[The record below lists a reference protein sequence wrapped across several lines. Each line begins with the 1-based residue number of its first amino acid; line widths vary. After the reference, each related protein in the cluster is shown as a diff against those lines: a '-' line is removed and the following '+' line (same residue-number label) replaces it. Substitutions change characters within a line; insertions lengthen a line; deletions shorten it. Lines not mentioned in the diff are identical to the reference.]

1 VYHVSL
7 RAGVIDS
14 FDAESLRAGSDA
26 APTHSHFRNA
36 LSGIRTRSVLLWNA
50 FALCGKLTLALSFVL
65 TPRPPED
72 SLLPFFGLGGPRP
85 EVFPIIIPQSAKD
98 WNAEFSLRSRGVR
111 NNVRKAVTPAHKSAR
126 NSTSRRAAF
135 YALIVLALAVVTF
148 VCAPATRA
156 TDNARAATTTN
167 PPAAP
172 KKVII
177 DTDPGTDDA
186 LAILL
191 ALNSPELDVRAL
203 TVVPGNVTAQQG
215 LENALKLASLTNRCD
230 IPVAGGAQ
238 HPLFQKLITAE
249 LWHGANGLA
258 NVELPASKCKAD
270 PRFGP
275 DLIIQ
280 MIHESPHEIT
290 LVPVGPLTNIA
301 LALLKDPSIVPLVKE
316 VVIMGGSIS
325 GGNVNA
331 AAEANIYNDPEAA
344 QIVFHAGWRLTMVG
358 LDVGDKTLYDQA
370 HLDQLSKTHGPEND
384 FAVKVLTFLLVQ
396 EAKYGA
402 GGGSP
407 MYDPLAVG
415 TAVDP
420 SIVSTQAMHVDVE
433 SRGEFTRG
441 ETVAN
446 RRNAVERNVLHGDRY
461 IIEGIDHV
469 EPNVQV
475 CTGVNADKFL
485 QLLNSRLAGK

>member
-1 VYHVSL
+1 VPRKNPNKFVNDTAEVFSSGGTLAGPSNSALAIRPRRRHRHCAIAL
-7 RAGVIDS
+7 RKSASVLAFLALLFILLSSTGQPEADAGT
-14 FDAESLRAGSDA
+14 FLTPAAAKPLA
-26 APTHSHFRNA
+26 AP
-36 LSGIRTRSVLLWNA
+36 
-50 FALCGKLTLALSFVL
+50 
-65 TPRPPED
+65 
-72 SLLPFFGLGGPRP
+72 
-85 EVFPIIIPQSAKD
+85 
-98 WNAEFSLRSRGVR
+98 
-111 NNVRKAVTPAHKSAR
+111 PA
-126 NSTSRRAAF
+126 
-135 YALIVLALAVVTF
+135 
-148 VCAPATRA
+148 
-156 TDNARAATTTN
+156 
-167 PPAAP
+167 

-249 LWHGANGLA
+249 FWHGANGLA
-258 NVELPASKCKAD
+258 NVELPASKCQAD

-290 LVPVGPLTNIA
+290 LVPIGPLTNIA
-301 LALLKDPSIVPLVKE
+301 LAVEKDPSIVPLVKE
-316 VVIMGGSIS
+316 VVIMGGSIT

-331 AAEANIYNDPEAA
+331 SAEANIYNDPEAA
-344 QIVFHAGWRLTMVG
+344 QIVFQAGWRLTMVG
-358 LDVGDKTLYDQA
+358 LDVGNKTLYGHA
-370 HLDQLSKTHGPEND
+370 RLDQLSTTHGPEND
-384 FAVKVLTFLLVQ
+384 FAVKVLAYLLGL
-396 EAKYGA
+396 EAKYGS

-415 TAVDP
+415 AAIDP
-420 SIVSTQAMHVDVE
+420 SIVTTEAMRVDVE
-433 SRGEFTRG
+433 TRGDFTRG

-446 RRNAVERNVLHGDRY
+446 RHNYVEDNVLRGNRY
-461 IIEGIDHV
+461 VIEGV
-469 EPNVQV
+469 KQVSPNVQV
-475 CTGVNADKFL
+475 CTGVNAEKFL
-485 QLLNSRLAGK
+485 QLLNSRLQGK

>member
-1 VYHVSL
+1 MPHKFAHVFVNEAFAEAVAFSAQ
-7 RAGVIDS
+7 AGVT
-14 FDAESLRAGSDA
+14 LRVGAARTNSHRNGLTTFIRKFAAVLIFLATGSPLCI
-26 APTHSHFRNA
+26 AP
-36 LSGIRTRSVLLWNA
+36 
-50 FALCGKLTLALSFVL
+50 
-65 TPRPPED
+65 
-72 SLLPFFGLGGPRP
+72 
-85 EVFPIIIPQSAKD
+85 
-98 WNAEFSLRSRGVR
+98 
-111 NNVRKAVTPAHKSAR
+111 
-126 NSTSRRAAF
+126 
-135 YALIVLALAVVTF
+135 LALASGSTVG
-148 VCAPATRA
+148 ASAA
-156 TDNARAATTTN
+156 MMQAARI
-167 PPAAP
+167 AP

-191 ALNSPELDVRAL
+191 AMNSPELDVRAL

-215 LENALKLASLTNRCD
+215 LENALKLASLGNRCD

-249 LWHGANGLA
+249 FWHGANGLA

-280 MIHESPHEIT
+280 IVHAEPHEIT

-301 LALLKDPSIVPLVKE
+301 LAVLKDPSIVPLVKE

-344 QIVFHAGWRLTMVG
+344 QIVFQAGWRLTMVG
-358 LDVGDKTLYDQA
+358 LDVGNQTLYDQA
-370 HLDQLSKTHGPEND
+370 HLDVLSKTHGPEND
-384 FAVKVLTFLLVQ
+384 FAVKVLAYLIGL
-396 EAKYGA
+396 EAKYGNA
-402 GGGSP
+402 GGTP

-415 TAVDP
+415 AAVDP
-420 SIVSTQAMHVDVE
+420 AIVTTQAMHVDVE
-433 SRGEFTRG
+433 TRGLFTRG

-446 RRNAVERNVLHGDRY
+446 RRNAIERNVLHGDHY
-461 IIEGIDHV
+461 MIEGLDFV
-469 EPNVQV
+469 SPNVQV
-475 CTGVNADKFL
+475 CTGVNAGKFL
-485 QLLNSRLAGK
+485 ELLNARLAGK